1 MSITYAALMEAVKT
15 ARKKVEFDWDK
26 VTKELEKVRAAKS
39 SSSKVPPFP
48 WRERRAAWWHP
59 SKPWIM
65 VPHYHITEVVTNP
78 SKFGIT
84 QADINKAVA
93 QHMDIEIKAK
103 SGVYVT
109 GMSVADGVKRVKDR
123 RVDRVPPLEMLVYK
137 KGWIRVQSGD
147 YIMFAGT
154 DKKTIVA
161 ALKALDY
168 GISYK
173 RGVSL
178 EIVMPK
184 NPDGTMEEVK
194 TYDTYDLDKVMR
206 IYGG

>member
-1 MSITYAALMEAVKT
+1 L
-15 ARKKVEFDWDK
+15 DWSK
-26 VTKELEKVRAAKS
+26 VTKELEKSRATT
-39 SSSKVPPFP
+39 KVPPFP
-48 WRERRAAWWHP
+48 GRERRAAWWHP
-59 SKPWIM
+59 SKHWIM

-84 QADINKAVA
+84 QTDINKAVA

-123 RVDRVPPLEMLVYK
+123 NVDRVPPLEMLVYS

-168 GISYK
+168 GIAYK
-173 RGVSL
+173 RGVPL

-194 TYDTYDLDKVMR
+194 SYETYDLDKVMR

>member
-1 MSITYAALMEAVKT
+1 MITYATLMEAVRA

-26 VTKELEKVRAAKS
+26 VTKELEKSRATT
-39 SSSKVPPFP
+39 KVAPFP

-93 QHMDIEIKAK
+93 QHMDMEIKAK

-109 GMSVADGVKRVKDR
+109 GMSVADGVYRVKAA
-123 RVDRVPPLEMLVYK
+123 RVDRVPPLEMIVYS

-147 YIMFAGT
+147 YIMLAGT
-154 DKKTIVA
+154 VKKTIVA

-173 RGVSL
+173 RGVAL

-194 TYDTYDLDKVMR
+194 SYETYDLDKVMR

>member
-1 MSITYAALMEAVKT
+1 MITYASLMEAVR
-15 ARKKVEFDWDK
+15 AAKKKIEFDWDK
-26 VTKELEKVRAAKS
+26 VTKELEKSRPT
-39 SSSKVPPFP
+39 KVAPFP

-59 SKPWIM
+59 SKQWIM

-78 SKFGIT
+78 SKFGISH
-84 QADINKAVA
+84 ADINNAVK
-93 QHMDIEIKAK
+93 QHMEMEIKAK

-109 GMSVADGVKRVKDR
+109 GMSVTDGVNRVKDR

-137 KGWIRVQSGD
+137 KGWVRVQSGD
-147 YIMFAGT
+147 YAMIAGT
-154 DKKTIVA
+154 DKKSIVA
-161 ALKALDY
+161 ALKSLDY
-168 GISYK
+168 GIGYK
-173 RGVSL
+173 RGIAL

-194 TYDTYDLDKVMR
+194 SYETYDLDKVMR